1 MISTLLPLPLAG
13 TCSWPSSKGGLSPN
27 KAPPPLL
34 HPEPHPLDSSTLQGT
49 GAGMATCP
57 APTLVRVPWALTK
70 FSSVTGSLLWL
81 PRNSTSL
88 SPSLTQGIPPLSPEP
103 CSSLAPQ
110 SQALT
115 TSPLQSL
122 PFPHSR
128 NTALGPLPTSLAF
141 VTLSLVPRPQWALTI
156 SILYPKSL
164 FMPLG
169 QQAFPTGSLLPGSP
183 HAYWL
188 SDPNPLWRCDLTPSN
203 PSHHVGASSV
213 HLGFQFH
220 LLLPLRHFNSP

>member
-1 MISTLLPLPLAG
+1 MP
-13 TCSWPSSKGGLSPN
+13 CSHPCPSALG
-27 KAPPPLL
+27 
-34 HPEPHPLDSSTLQGT
+34 PHQ
-49 GAGMATCP
+49 
-57 APTLVRVPWALTK
+57 
-70 FSSVTGSLLWL
+70 VTGSLLWL
-81 PRNSTSL
+81 PRISTSL

-141 VTLSLVPRPQWALTI
+141 ITLSLVPRPQWALTI